1 MRRLILSAGSAL
13 ALTLGLTDP
22 VLAQTA
28 SATAADG
35 RADLVTRVAAYSQP
49 TNAARLEVLTRQL
62 TEAGL
67 PHQVETFAGG
77 NDQTG
82 PMEGSNVVVTLGE
95 GDKDLLLVA
104 HYDAAVLRDG
114 SLSQGLVDN
123 AASVVSLIE
132 AARALQGQ
140 DLDQRVVVLFV
151 DQEELGLI
159 GAEKWIEAHGIER
172 VAAVVNTDVG
182 AWGDTIMY
190 GLNNGAQ
197 SAFVVRALREQCV
210 EAAIQCIAYPEYPP
224 SDDRAFSA
232 AGAPVVSIGWQDQVE
247 GPPMRQHRQ
256 GGVASLA
263 IRTPLDRFAATLPM
277 KGRERRNLPL
287 SINGHCAVAPSGPRT
302 TRAPCSRSSASC
314 CSSRWS
320 SAATSWPAARWG

>member
-13 ALTLGLTDP
+13 ALSLALGSAA
-22 VLAQTA
+22 LAQA
-28 SATAADG
+28 AAQQPAAAQAESAADA
-35 RADLVTRVAAYSQP
+35 RPDLVARVQAYAQP

-95 GDKDLLLVA
+95 GDRDLLLVA

-140 DLDQRVVVLFV
+140 DLDHRVVVLFV

-159 GAEKWIEAHGIER
+159 GAEKWIETHGIER

-197 SAFVVRALREQCV
+197 SGFVVRALREQCV

-232 AGAPVVSIGWQDQVE
+232 AGAPVVSIGWQDQVGAHE
-247 GPPMRQHRQ
+247 MWLAFNDPDAQIGP
-256 GGVASLA
+256 
-263 IRTPLDRFAATLPM
+263 D
-277 KGRERRNLPL
+277 NLPTVFQRIHSAEDRIDWVEGDTLARAGVFHADLIQRLDDAL
-287 SINGHCAVAPSGPRT
+287 SD
-302 TRAPCSRSSASC
+302 
-314 CSSRWS
+314 
-320 SAATSWPAARWG
+320 